1 MSTTLPINK
10 RLASLRGIMKRE
22 QLAAYI
28 IPSFDPHQSEYVH
41 PYWKAR
47 EWLSQFTGSAGT
59 LLVTQ
64 DMAVLW
70 TDSRY
75 YTQAALEL
83 QTSDIKLYTE
93 ITEASK
99 GYLEWLTETLKE
111 GETVGV
117 DSSLF
122 SVSQFRRAIKALK
135 QQSIQLRGTKDL
147 IAEIWQDRPELTRS
161 PVFEYDAMY
170 SGKSRTE
177 KIALIRQKMKERGA
191 AVLFLSDLADIA
203 WALNL
208 RGADVACNPVFISY
222 LWIAKDQILLFSDSR
237 QFDEQLRRKLKSDGI
252 RLKAYEE
259 VENFLSFSEP
269 SDIIW
274 IDPSTMNHRFHQ
286 ILELREH
293 GFVYDKTPPTI
304 LKAQK
309 NTTEVKFIK
318 KAMLKDGVALLK
330 LFMWLEGIL
339 DRVLVTEYEVSRQLN
354 RFRQAQGNYFGES
367 FSAIVGYKANGAI
380 AHYKP
385 GATSSQPMRPDGLLL
400 LDSGG
405 QYLEGTTDITRT
417 VHLGGEITSQQRQHY
432 TLVLKGHIALANAIF
447 PEGTS
452 GVQLDTFARQFL
464 WQQGLNYGHGTGH
477 GVGFFLNVH
486 EGPQS
491 ISPVPRSEKAA
502 TPIRPGMLMSNEPGL
517 YIEGEYGI
525 RIENLILCV
534 EKKAISNGQDTYL
547 GFETLSLYPY
557 DSNLIDSELLSKE
570 EVSWINGYHQHV
582 FEALSPFLNPEELN
596 WLEKKCEPLR

>member
-28 IPSFDPHQSEYVH
+28 VPSFDPHQSEYVH
-41 PYWKAR
+41 PHWKAR

-64 DMAVLW
+64 DTAVLW

-83 QTSDIKLYTE
+83 QTSDVKLYTE
-93 ITEASK
+93 ITEATK

-122 SVSQFRRAIKALK
+122 SVSQFRRAINTLK
-135 QQSIQLRGTKDL
+135 QQGIQLRGTKDL
-147 IAEIWQDRPELTRS
+147 ISEIWQNRPELTRS
-161 PVFEYDAMY
+161 PVFEYNSVY

-177 KIALIRQKMKERGA
+177 KITLVRQKMKERGA

-203 WALNL
+203 WVLNL

-222 LWIAKDQILLFSDSR
+222 LWIAKDQILLFSDSH
-237 QFDEQLRRKLKSDGI
+237 QFDEQLRKKLKSDGI
-252 RLKAYEE
+252 RLKSYEE

-286 ILELREH
+286 VLELREH

-367 FSAIVGYKANGAI
+367 FNAIVGYKANGAI
-380 AHYKP
+380 VHYKP

-417 VHLGGEITSQQRQHY
+417 VHLGGEITAQQRQHY
-432 TLVLKGHIALANAIF
+432 TLVLKGHIALANAVF

-491 ISPVPRSEKAA
+491 ISPVPRSEKAT
-502 TPIRPGMLMSNEPGL
+502 TPIRPGMLISNEPGL

-534 EKKAISNGQDTYL
+534 EKKSISNGQDNYL

-557 DSNLIDSELLSKE
+557 DSNLIDIELLTKE
-570 EVSWINGYHQHV
+570 EVNWINAYHQRV
-582 FEALSPFLNPEELN
+582 FEALSPFLNPEELK
-596 WLEKKCEPLR
+596 WLENKCEPLH